1 MTDIKIGTLLKYYGF
16 DSSEEALGIVLLVE
30 EAEGI
35 GNGWVNIHWAD
46 EHGIRYHDACDVQQS
61 LDEGTWDIVAHA

>member
-1 MTDIKIGTLLKYYGF
+1 MTDIKIGTLLKYYGL

-35 GNGWVNIHWAD
+35 GNGWVNIQWAD
-46 EHGIRYHDACDVQQS
+46 EHSPRDHDACDVQDQ
-61 LDEGTWDIVAHA
+61 LVKGAWDIVAHA